1 VVLHGQHKTAGNQM
15 IRLVVLNN
23 PRMAQAFIDYMASR
37 RIEIEMMPEGGGS
50 FALWLKDA
58 EYQVEVEAEL
68 RHFLDNP
75 YDRKYQAASWEVAE
89 SRTRKFS
96 YHSPG
101 LMALLQARSGPF
113 TLGVMGLCVVIFIL
127 SQVGFE
133 QPVFSLLH
141 FPALAGEQWQLW
153 RWVSHALLHFSILH
167 IAFNLLWWWQLGG
180 DIERRL
186 GSLKLLNIFL
196 LSAALSGA
204 GQFWVEDAYFGGLS
218 GVVYALMGYLWV
230 MSSRAPET
238 GLSIPRPIVVF
249 MLVWLVLGYV
259 QPYMAIA
266 NTAHLMGLLSGV
278 VLGWKDSFRLGSQ

>member
-1 VVLHGQHKTAGNQM
+1 M

-37 RIEIEMMPEGGGS
+37 HIAIEMMPEGGGS
-50 FALWLKDA
+50 FALWLKDS
-58 EYQVEVEAEL
+58 QHQVEAEAEL
-68 RHFLDNP
+68 SHFLDNP
-75 YDRKYQAASWEVAE
+75 HDRKYQAASWAVAE

-101 LMALLQARSGPF
+101 MMALLQSRAGPF
-113 TLGVMGLCVVIFIL
+113 TLSIMGVCVGIFIL
-127 SQVGFE
+127 SQIGFE

-153 RWVSHALLHFSILH
+153 RWVSHALLHFSVLH

-180 DIERRL
+180 DIERHL
-186 GSLKLLNIFL
+186 GSVKLLTIFL

-204 GQFWVEDAYFGGLS
+204 GQYWVEDAYFGGLS
-218 GVVYALMGYLWV
+218 GVVYALMGYLWL
-230 MSSRAPET
+230 MGSRAPES
-238 GLSIPRPIVVF
+238 GLFIPKPIVVF

-278 VLGWKDSFRLGSQ
+278 VLGWKDSLQIKHQ